1 MASIFLSCLV
11 QIYHEHFVYYGKLI
25 NLELIKITLKCQNFS
40 MDILNT
46 YQKFVHIFN
55 LLRCFPK
62 HIFYYLCEENA
73 MISDFFGF
81 INKNM
86 QTILLLKV

>member
-1 MASIFLSCLV
+1 MS
-11 QIYHEHFVYYGKLI
+11 
-25 NLELIKITLKCQNFS
+25 NTLQNTLN

-62 HIFYYLCEENA
+62 HIFYYLCEENS
-73 MISDFFGF
+73 MISKFFGF
-81 INKNM
+81 ININM
-86 QTILLLKV
+86 QKILLLKGQFISIDLLQQFDIENYQKY

>member
-1 MASIFLSCLV
+1 MS
-11 QIYHEHFVYYGKLI
+11 
-25 NLELIKITLKCQNFS
+25 NTLQNTFN

-62 HIFYYLCEENA
+62 HMFYYLCEENA
-73 MISDFFGF
+73 MISEMCCF

-86 QTILLLKV
+86 QTLLLMKGQFINIDLLQQFDIENYQKY

>member
-1 MASIFLSCLV
+1 MS
-11 QIYHEHFVYYGKLI
+11 
-25 NLELIKITLKCQNFS
+25 NTLQNTFN

-73 MISDFFGF
+73 MISEFFGF
-81 INKNM
+81 ISINM
-86 QTILLLKV
+86 QKLILLKVQFISIDLLQQFDIENYQKY

>member
-1 MASIFLSCLV
+1 
-11 QIYHEHFVYYGKLI
+11 
-25 NLELIKITLKCQNFS
+25 

-62 HIFYYLCEENA
+62 HILYYLCEENA
-73 MISDFFGF
+73 MISEFFSF
-81 INKNM
+81 ININM
-86 QTILLLKV
+86 QKLLPMKG

>member
-1 MASIFLSCLV
+1 MS
-11 QIYHEHFVYYGKLI
+11 
-25 NLELIKITLKCQNFS
+25 NTLKNTFN

-62 HIFYYLCEENA
+62 HMLYYLCEENA
-73 MISDFFGF
+73 MISEIFPF

-86 QTILLLKV
+86 QKLLLMKG

>member
-1 MASIFLSCLV
+1 
-11 QIYHEHFVYYGKLI
+11 
-25 NLELIKITLKCQNFS
+25 

-46 YQKFVHIFN
+46 YQKFTHIFN

-73 MISDFFGF
+73 MISDVFV
-81 INKNM
+81 
-86 QTILLLKV
+86 L